1 MSFGYV
7 QLHTLQIDHHR
18 SRYNNVNIGNS
29 QISAKGQND
38 AISSTVFLYKT
49 LIWKAHYE
57 AVALVFLTAT
67 TFSIKSRF
75 EKLTRVFS
83 NLILADRQ

>member
-1 MSFGYV
+1 MSFRYV

-18 SRYNNVNIGNS
+18 SRYNNVNIGKS
-29 QISAKGQND
+29 QICAKGQNI

-67 TFSIKSRF
+67 TFQ
-75 EKLTRVFS
+75 L
-83 NLILADRQ
+83 NLGLKNLQECFQI